1 MTFILEKKTDEK
13 NLEDLLEG
21 IPDDIESGIDIDGD
35 GVPDDIDAMANE
47 DDDIMNQLKQKAAK
61 QAQQKVSKKR
71 QQSNFLTPNTFV
83 IVK

>member
-1 MTFILEKKTDEK
+1 M
-13 NLEDLLEG
+13 
-21 IPDDIESGIDIDGD
+21 DIDGD
-35 GVPDDIDAMANE
+35 GVPDDIDEMAHA

-61 QAQQKVSKKR
+61 HAQQKVSKKR